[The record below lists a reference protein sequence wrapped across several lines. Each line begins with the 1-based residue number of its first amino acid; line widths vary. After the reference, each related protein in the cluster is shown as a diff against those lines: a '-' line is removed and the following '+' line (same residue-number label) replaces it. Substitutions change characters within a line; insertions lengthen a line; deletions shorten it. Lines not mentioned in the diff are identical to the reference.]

1 MNHRYKITILSLFIA
16 GTIFAQSTSRNH
28 HYEGSVITTAKGTEM
43 RLSKSADLVFTSSAQ
58 PLETSIGIFI
68 DPSHHFQKFEGIGGA
83 LTDAAAETFF
93 KLPKST
99 QQEFLTAYYD
109 KDKGIGYTI
118 GRTNINSCDF
128 STDTYTYVKD
138 NDSKLESFNLSHD
151 EKYKIP
157 FIKKAYEASGK
168 RLKLFASPWS
178 PPAWMKD
185 NNDMLHGGKLL
196 PKFAQSWA
204 NYYVKFVKG
213 YQKLGIPIWGLTVQN
228 EPMAKQRWE
237 SCIFTAA
244 DERDFIK
251 NFLGPTLHKNGLSNI
266 KLIGWDHNRDQ
277 VYQRASTLLND
288 PESAKYLWGIGYHW
302 YETWTG
308 SQMLFDN
315 VKLVNEAFPDKHL
328 IFTEG
333 CKEKFDINK
342 VSDWSLGERYGNSM
356 INDFNSGTCAWTDWN
371 VLLDEHGG
379 PNHVGNF
386 CFAPIH
392 ADTQS
397 GKLIYTNAYY
407 YLGQFS
413 KYIQSGARRIVAS
426 ANRDS
431 LLTTAFQNP
440 NGDIVLI
447 VMNATDHAIEYHLW
461 LDQQVAETNN
471 LPHSI
476 NTYIIHQ

>member
-1 MNHRYKITILSLFIA
+1 
-16 GTIFAQSTSRNH
+16 
-28 HYEGSVITTAKGTEM
+28 
-43 RLSKSADLVFTSSAQ
+43 
-58 PLETSIGIFI
+58 
-68 DPSHHFQKFEGIGGA
+68 
-83 LTDAAAETFF
+83 
-93 KLPKST
+93 
-99 QQEFLTAYYD
+99 
-109 KDKGIGYTI
+109 
-118 GRTNINSCDF
+118 
-128 STDTYTYVKD
+128 
-138 NDSKLESFNLSHD
+138 
-151 EKYKIP
+151 
-157 FIKKAYEASGK
+157 
-168 RLKLFASPWS
+168 
-178 PPAWMKD
+178 
-185 NNDMLHGGKLL
+185 
-196 PKFAQSWA
+196 
-204 NYYVKFVKG
+204 
-213 YQKLGIPIWGLTVQN
+213 
-228 EPMAKQRWE
+228 MAKQRWE
-237 SCIFTAA
+237 SCIFTAT

-251 NFLGPTLHKNGLSNI
+251 NFLGPTLHKNGLSDI

-288 PESAKYLWGIGYHW
+288 PESAKYLWGIGFHW

-342 VSDWSLGERYGNSM
+342 VNDWSLGERYGNSM

-371 VLLDEHGG
+371 ILLDEHGG

-392 ADTQS
+392 ADTQN

-413 KYIQSGARRIVAS
+413 KYIQPGATRIVAS

-440 NGDIVLI
+440 NGEIVI
-447 VMNATDHAIEYHLW
+447 VVMNSTDEAIKYNLW

-476 NTYIIHQ
+476 NTFIIHK